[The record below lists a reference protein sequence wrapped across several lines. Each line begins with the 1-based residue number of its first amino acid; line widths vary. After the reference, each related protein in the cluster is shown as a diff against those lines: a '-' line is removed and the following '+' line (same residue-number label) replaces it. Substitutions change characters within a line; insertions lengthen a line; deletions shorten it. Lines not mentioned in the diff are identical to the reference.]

1 MSFTE
6 CTLPACCIPCKD
18 SFWKLAQCLWQIY
31 FHMHTFRSISP
42 LSKRRENDARDR
54 HAQMVHPVPLALI
67 RHSCRM
73 SLWHKRLLSGR
84 YEHFTCH
91 ACCKYIRHSTLFAKV
106 RSCLCRAYCRRRQ
119 CASYK
124 RHRQLTRPKGQ
135 GFRKSPRVALAAE
148 GRWVEAEQGRQ
159 GRGPGEPGRWRART
173 DGERVWGREAKTE
186 DPKVLRQITFVPTG

>member
-1 MSFTE
+1 MGPPFLLPSTYHLPARPRPPPSRLPGATPLPPLLRLHPPSFCSNLGCPLDGFSKPPLWLGTVSFTE

-31 FHMHTFRSISP
+31 FHMHTFRAISP

-67 RHSCRM
+67 RPPCRM

-91 ACCKYIRHSTLFAKV
+91 ACWKYIRHRTLFAKV

-124 RHRQLTRPKGQ
+124 RHRQ
-135 GFRKSPRVALAAE
+135 
-148 GRWVEAEQGRQ
+148 
-159 GRGPGEPGRWRART
+159 
-173 DGERVWGREAKTE
+173 
-186 DPKVLRQITFVPTG
+186 